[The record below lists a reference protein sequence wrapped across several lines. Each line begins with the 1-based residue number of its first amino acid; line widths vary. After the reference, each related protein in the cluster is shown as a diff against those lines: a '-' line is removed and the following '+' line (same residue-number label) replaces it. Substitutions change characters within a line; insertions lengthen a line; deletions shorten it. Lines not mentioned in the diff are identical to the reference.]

1 MNYRYSL
8 EKGSKKF
15 TCPSCGAKRRFR
27 RYIDNQTGQY
37 IGNDVGK
44 CDRINECEYHKP
56 PRMAGK
62 KIIPP
67 PVFQKRKPKKK
78 KISFI
83 PFVIFRKTLI
93 PYHQNS
99 FITGLLK
106 LFNSETVTSLI
117 EKYHIGTINN
127 KVVFWQVDEYMRI
140 RTGKIMKYDPGKLK
154 RIGYPNW
161 IHTYFALK
169 NFNYDQ
175 CLFGLHLIKELD
187 INTPI
192 CVVES
197 EKTAIMMS
205 GYYPEFT
212 WMATGSANMLSEER
226 IKSIMGHPVFL
237 YADIGMEKLWAK
249 KMLGINNV
257 KIVFWDKA
265 LKIDSKEHTG
275 DDLADFNHPT
285 TKMPLPYMKLKK

>member
-1 MNYRYSL
+1 MEHRYSF

-27 RYIDNQTGQY
+27 RYIDNQTSQY

-44 CDRINECEYHKP
+44 CDRINKCKYHKP

-62 KIIPP
+62 KIISP
-67 PVFQKRKPKKK
+67 PVFQKRKPQKK

-83 PFVIFRKTLI
+83 PFDVFRKTLI
-93 PYHQNS
+93 PYHQNN
-99 FITGLLK
+99 FITELLK
-106 LFNSETVTSLI
+106 LFNSEIVTSLI

-127 KVVFWQVDEYMRI
+127 KVVFWQLDEYMRI
-140 RTGKIMKYDPGKLK
+140 RTGKIMKYDPNRLK
-154 RIGYPNW
+154 RIGNPNW

-175 CLFGLHLIKELD
+175 CLFGLHLLKELD
-187 INTPI
+187 INSPI

-212 WMATGSANMLSEER
+212 WMATGGANMLSKER
-226 IKSIMGHPVFL
+226 IKSIIGHPIFL
-237 YADIGMEKLWAK
+237 FADIGMEKIWAK
-249 KMLGINNV
+249 KMMRVDNV
-257 KIVFWDKA
+257 KIVFWNKD
-265 LKIDSKEHTG
+265 LEINPKEHNG

-285 TKMPLPYMKLKK
+285 TNMPLPYKKSS